1 LTNEETS
8 KFTALFEQAKDL
20 KEQAATGTFKDVIQ
34 AMNMVDGYNYE
45 EKYHCYYERC
55 MTAPRTI
62 IAILI
67 HRR

>member
-1 LTNEETS
+1 
-8 KFTALFEQAKDL
+8 L